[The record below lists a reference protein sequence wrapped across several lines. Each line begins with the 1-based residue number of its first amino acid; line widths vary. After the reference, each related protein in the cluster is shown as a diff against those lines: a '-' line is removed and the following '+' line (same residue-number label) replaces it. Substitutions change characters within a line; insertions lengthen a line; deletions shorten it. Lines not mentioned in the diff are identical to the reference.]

1 MQSLLVFKRQ
11 FVTEHMH
18 AVVPGLQVCE
28 LGGVDGG
35 RHQVRKHL
43 GLSPSLQSLL
53 VQLFLKS

>member
-1 MQSLLVFKRQ
+1 VQSLLVFKRH
-11 FVTEHMH
+11 VVAEHMH
-18 AVVPGLQVCE
+18 AVVLGLQVYK

-53 VQLFLKS
+53 A